1 VQRYLE
7 KISGPLLDRIDLIV
21 EVPRIAHHDLRSAT
35 AKGDVSKVGISE
47 SDTVRRRVMQCRI
60 LQKERCGKLNSDLG
74 NPDIEAIC
82 ELDASS
88 ERLLALAV
96 DKLRLSARGCHRI
109 LKIARTIA
117 DLEQRSVIHERDLTE
132 AIAYRR
138 MERYFNQGAMLDSA
152 GG

>member
-1 VQRYLE
+1 M
-7 KISGPLLDRIDLIV
+7 
-21 EVPRIAHHDLRSAT
+21 T
-35 AKGDVSKVGISE
+35 AKGEVSRAGISE
-47 SDTVRRRVMQCRI
+47 SDTVRRRVLQCRV

-74 NPDIEAIC
+74 NPDIEAFC
-82 ELDASS
+82 ELNASS

-117 DLEQRSVIHERDLTE
+117 DLEQRATIHERDLTE

-138 MERYFNQGAMLDSA
+138 MEKYFNQGAVLDQASS
-152 GG
+152 